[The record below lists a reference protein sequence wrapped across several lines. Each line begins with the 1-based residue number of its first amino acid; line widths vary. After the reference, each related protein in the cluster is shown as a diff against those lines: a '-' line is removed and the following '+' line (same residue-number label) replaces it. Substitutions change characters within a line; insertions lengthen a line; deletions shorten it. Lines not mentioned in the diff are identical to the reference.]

1 MSEEWTQTDLSESTH
16 KVNFNCRRVHIEAMT
31 AISQLGDES
40 SLCAAGKGYEQ
51 ITFGKLLSDGR
62 TCGWIQTKDDCEEA
76 AKLLGLSDTDA
87 TSVSNGFPV
96 DGHPR
101 PRGCSL
107 FQPQLSKSNWLYR
120 PNIVSLQS

>member
-1 MSEEWTQTDLSESTH
+1 
-16 KVNFNCRRVHIEAMT
+16 MT

-40 SLCAAGKGYEQ
+40 SPCSAGTRYEQ
-51 ITFGKLLSDGR
+51 ITFGKRLSDGR

-87 TSVSNGFPV
+87 TSVSNGHPV

-101 PRGCSL
+101 PRGCIYHGA
-107 FQPQLSKSNWLYR
+107 LYFNR
-120 PNIVSLQS
+120 NSQSPTGCTSEISCLCKTDAEVVEAGMN

>member
-1 MSEEWTQTDLSESTH
+1 
-16 KVNFNCRRVHIEAMT
+16 MT

-87 TSVSNGFPV
+87 TSVSY
-96 DGHPR
+96 GHPH
-101 PRGCSL
+101 PRGC
-107 FQPQLSKSNWLYR
+107 FYHGALYFNR
-120 PNIVSLQS
+120 NSQSPTGCTSEISCLCKTDAEVVEAGMN